1 MVFVDSFYLKLV
13 VVEDFYRSPLGFDS
27 NLLSAFVPAVGDTTH
42 FLKTGVACGI
52 SEFVLPG
59 NFVPIEGPSNPFG

>member
-27 NLLSAFVPAVGDTTH
+27 NLLSAFVLAVGDTTH
-42 FLKTGVACGI
+42 LLEADIACGI

-59 NFVPIEGPSNPFG
+59 NFLTQD